1 MYRRIS
7 IFFLMLLAGAGQLYA
22 QQTEK
27 KLTLKEAIDL
37 GVANSKQ
44 LAISSGKVK
53 EAQARSAQAADKIWP
68 EVGVSGTFLHV
79 NTPNV
84 SFSQST
90 SSGDNSGGGDSPLS
104 ALTKLHNVALLQASA
119 SMPVFSGFR
128 YRNNR
133 MMAEYLEQ
141 AAKYDAQTTK
151 GTVTLNTIKAVYQ
164 YFEMLETRR
173 TVQESLKRQ
182 QQRVT
187 EFKNQEAQQV
197 LTRNDRLK
205 AELQMNNV
213 ELALTEINNNVKL
226 AEYNLVVL
234 LGLPDETTIT
244 LDTAG
249 LFELPKLGAIDEY
262 VQAGL
267 TNRGDIRASE
277 FQLKASESNYKVARA
292 NRLPTLS
299 LTGGYINAFIPNVV
313 NITNALNA
321 GVSLKYSITGAIHA
335 SHGMHE
341 MRARQEEAVATR
353 QLAIDQTKVKVH
365 QKYLKCVEQNEKLVI
380 TERSI
385 VQARENY
392 QISQNKYGQGLLILS
407 DYLDADTALLQ
418 AQINHSTAR
427 ADAVIA
433 YYDLQESAGN
443 LQ

>member
-7 IFFLMLLAGAGQLYA
+7 ILFLVLLAAAQLQA
-22 QQTEK
+22 QQAEK
-27 KLTLKEAIDL
+27 KLTLKEAIEL

-53 EAQARSAQAADKIWP
+53 EAQARTAQAVDKIWP
-68 EVGVSGTFLHV
+68 EVGVSGMFLHV

-84 SFSQST
+84 SVSQSADN
-90 SSGDNSGGGDSPLS
+90 SSGSSDSPLAAFS
-104 ALTKLHNVALLQASA
+104 NLHNVALLQASA
-119 SMPVFSGFR
+119 SMPVFNGFR

-133 MMAEYLEQ
+133 MMSEYLEQ
-141 AAKYDAQTTK
+141 AARYDAQTTK

-173 TVQESLKRQ
+173 TVQETLKRQ

-226 AEYNLVVL
+226 AEYNLIVL
-234 LGLPDETTIT
+234 LGLPEETTIT
-244 LDTAG
+244 LDTVGMFAI
-249 LFELPKLGAIDEY
+249 PKLGAIDEY

-267 TNRGDIRASE
+267 TNRGDIRSSE
-277 FQLKASESNYKVARA
+277 FQMKASESNYKMARA

-299 LTGGYINAFIPNVV
+299 LTAGYVNAYIPQVV

-335 SHGMHE
+335 SHGMQE
-341 MRARQEEAVATR
+341 ARARQEGATATQ
-353 QLAIDQTKVKVH
+353 QLAIDQTKVRVH

-385 VQARENY
+385 VQAQENY

-407 DYLDADTALLQ
+407 DYLDADTSLLQ

-427 ADAVIA
+427 ADAVMA

>member
-7 IFFLMLLAGAGQLYA
+7 ILFLVLLAAAQLHA
-22 QQTEK
+22 QQAEK
-27 KLTLKEAIDL
+27 KLSLKEAIEL
-37 GVANSKQ
+37 GVTNSKQ

-53 EAQARSAQAADKIWP
+53 EAQARTAQAVDKIWP
-68 EVGVSGTFLHV
+68 EVGVSGMFLHV

-84 SFSQST
+84 SLSQPA
-90 SSGDNSGGGDSPLS
+90 DNSGSSSDSPLAAFS
-104 ALTKLHNVALLQASA
+104 NLHNVALLQASA
-119 SMPVFSGFR
+119 SMPVFNGFR

-133 MMAEYLEQ
+133 MMTEYLEQ
-141 AAKYDAQTTK
+141 AAKYDVQTTK

-173 TVQESLKRQ
+173 TVQETLKRQ

-234 LGLPDETTIT
+234 LGLPEETTIT

-249 LFELPKLGAIDEY
+249 MFEIPKLGAIDEY

-267 TNRGDIRASE
+267 TNRGDIRSSE
-277 FQLKASESNYKVARA
+277 FQMKASESNYKMARA

-299 LTGGYINAFIPNVV
+299 LTAGYVNAYIPNVV

-335 SHGMHE
+335 SHGMQE
-341 MRARQEEAVATR
+341 AKARQEEAIATQ
-353 QLAIDQTKVKVH
+353 QLAVDQTKVKVH

-385 VQARENY
+385 VQAQENY

-407 DYLDADTALLQ
+407 DYLDADTSLLQ

>member
-7 IFFLMLLAGAGQLYA
+7 ILFLILLAAAQLHA
-22 QQTEK
+22 QQAEK
-27 KLTLKEAIDL
+27 KLTLKEAIEL

-53 EAQARSAQAADKIWP
+53 EAQARTAQASDKIWP
-68 EVGVSGTFLHV
+68 EVGISGTFLHV
-79 NTPNV
+79 NTPNI
-84 SFSQST
+84 SFSQPADNNGG
-90 SSGDNSGGGDSPLS
+90 SSSDSPL
-104 ALTKLHNVALLQASA
+104 AAFTKLHNVALLQATA

-133 MMAEYLEQ
+133 MMSEYLEQ
-141 AAKYDAQTTK
+141 AAKYDVQTTR

-249 LFELPKLGAIDEY
+249 MFDLPKLGAVDEY

-277 FQLKASESNYKVARA
+277 FQLKANESNYKIAKA

-299 LTGGYINAFIPNVV
+299 LIAGYVNAYIPSVV

-335 SHGMHE
+335 SHSMQE
-341 MRARQEEAVATR
+341 AKARQEEAAATQ

-392 QISQNKYGQGLLILS
+392 SISQNKYGQGLLILS

>member
-1 MYRRIS
+1 MCRRFS
-7 IFFLMLLAGAGQLYA
+7 ILFLVLLAAAQLHA
-22 QQTEK
+22 QQPEK
-27 KLTLKEAIDL
+27 KLTLKEAIEL

-53 EAQARSAQAADKIWP
+53 EAQARTAQAVDKIWP

-79 NTPNV
+79 NTPQV
-84 SFSQST
+84 SFSQT
-90 SSGDNSGGGDSPLS
+90 ADDGVGSGGSSDSPLAAFS
-104 ALTKLHNVALLQASA
+104 NLHNVALLQASA
-119 SMPVFSGFR
+119 SMPVFNGFR

-141 AAKYDAQTTK
+141 AAQYDAQTTK
-151 GTVTLNTIKAVYQ
+151 GVVTLNTVKAVYQ
-164 YFEMLETRR
+164 YFELLETRR
-173 TVQESLKRQ
+173 TVLETLKRQ

-187 EFKNQEAQQV
+187 EFKNQEAQHV

-226 AEYNLVVL
+226 AEYNLVIL
-234 LGLPDETTIT
+234 LGLPEQTTIT
-244 LDTAG
+244 LDTTAM
-249 LFELPKLGAIDEY
+249 FELPRLGAIDEY

-277 FQLKASESNYKVARA
+277 FQLKASESSYKVARA
-292 NRLPTLS
+292 NRLPTLA
-299 LTGGYINAFIPNVV
+299 LTAGYVNAYIPNVV
-313 NITNALNA
+313 NITNALNG

-335 SHGMHE
+335 SHSMQE
-341 MRARQEEAVATR
+341 AKARQEEAIATQ
-353 QLAIDQTKVKVH
+353 QLAIDQAKVKVH
-365 QKYLKCVEQNEKLVI
+365 QKYLKCVEQSEKLVI

-385 VQARENY
+385 AQAQENY

-418 AQINHSTAR
+418 AQINHSNAR

>member
-1 MYRRIS
+1 MAEGMPAEFAVWLLPPAIRTGRRGEPRVE
-7 IFFLMLLAGAGQLYA
+7 AERVQ
-22 QQTEK
+22 
-27 KLTLKEAIDL
+27 EAI
-37 GVANSKQ
+37 
-44 LAISSGKVK
+44 
-53 EAQARSAQAADKIWP
+53 R
-68 EVGVSGTFLHV
+68 
-79 NTPNV
+79 
-84 SFSQST
+84 
-90 SSGDNSGGGDSPLS
+90 
-104 ALTKLHNVALLQASA
+104 
-119 SMPVFSGFR
+119 
-128 YRNNR
+128 
-133 MMAEYLEQ
+133 
-141 AAKYDAQTTK
+141 
-151 GTVTLNTIKAVYQ
+151 
-164 YFEMLETRR
+164 
-173 TVQESLKRQ
+173 LKRQ

-244 LDTAG
+244 LDTTG
-249 LFELPKLGAIDEY
+249 MFDLPKLGAIDEY

-277 FQLKASESNYKVARA
+277 FQLKASESNYKMARA
-292 NRLPTLS
+292 NRLPTLA
-299 LTGGYINAFIPNVV
+299 LTGGYINAYIPNVV

-335 SHGMHE
+335 SHGMQE
-341 MRARQEEAVATR
+341 ARARQEEATATQ

-365 QKYLKCVEQNEKLVI
+365 QKYLKCIEQNEKLVI

-385 VQARENY
+385 AQAQENY
-392 QISQNKYGQGLLILS
+392 QISQNKYNQGLLILS

-427 ADAVIA
+427 ASALIA

>member
-1 MYRRIS
+1 
-7 IFFLMLLAGAGQLYA
+7 
-22 QQTEK
+22 
-27 KLTLKEAIDL
+27 
-37 GVANSKQ
+37 
-44 LAISSGKVK
+44 
-53 EAQARSAQAADKIWP
+53 
-68 EVGVSGTFLHV
+68 
-79 NTPNV
+79 
-84 SFSQST
+84 
-90 SSGDNSGGGDSPLS
+90 
-104 ALTKLHNVALLQASA
+104 
-119 SMPVFSGFR
+119 
-128 YRNNR
+128 
-133 MMAEYLEQ
+133 
-141 AAKYDAQTTK
+141 
-151 GTVTLNTIKAVYQ
+151 
-164 YFEMLETRR
+164 
-173 TVQESLKRQ
+173 
-182 QQRVT
+182 
-187 EFKNQEAQQV
+187 
-197 LTRNDRLK
+197 
-205 AELQMNNV
+205 MNNV

-234 LGLPDETTIT
+234 LGLPDETAIT

-249 LFELPKLGAIDEY
+249 MFDLPKLGAVDEY

-277 FQLKASESNYKVARA
+277 FQLKANESNYKIAKA

-299 LTGGYINAFIPNVV
+299 LTAGYINAYIPGVV

-335 SHGMHE
+335 SHSMQE
-341 MRARQEEAVATR
+341 AKARQEEAAATQ

-385 VQARENY
+385 VQAQENY
-392 QISQNKYGQGLLILS
+392 SISQNKYGQGLLILS